1 MGKSIDSARV
11 APSGTTRARRG
22 TLFVVW
28 TNFWTAFSSLNP
40 PLLHYSKNRWE
51 NKFLGLG
58 DGRINENISTSSVQ
72 NTYKYITLK
81 FLPSRPSS
89 KTRRNKKKTHISE
102 NSTFSSYFYLS
113 SGCCTTT
120 FDGRLW
126 VLFLFPILAE
136 PACWPGGLSSRAWMP
151 HPKMPER
158 VPREVDLFSSYP
170 CPQQQTQQRIKNLD
184 SRHGFGRLGS
194 RWPRQARR
202 GGWKTRE
209 DGSECRATFPAVA

>member
-1 MGKSIDSARV
+1 MGKSIDSAWV

-22 TLFVVW
+22 TLSVVQQ
-28 TNFWTAFSSLNP
+28 NFWTAFSSLNP

-58 DGRINENISTSSVQ
+58 DGRINENINVERK
-72 NTYKYITLK
+72 YVYITLK
-81 FLPSRPSS
+81 FLPSRPSR

-113 SGCCTTT
+113 SECCSTT

-136 PACWPGGLSSRAWMP
+136 PALRAGRPFISSLDA
-151 HPKMPER
+151 
-158 VPREVDLFSSYP
+158 SSKDA
-170 CPQQQTQQRIKNLD
+170 RKSA
-184 SRHGFGRLGS
+184 SRS
-194 RWPRQARR
+194 
-202 GGWKTRE
+202 
-209 DGSECRATFPAVA
+209 

>member
-22 TLFVVW
+22 TLFAVKQ
-28 TNFWTAFSSLNP
+28 NFWTAFSSLNP

-58 DGRINENISTSSVQ
+58 DGRINESNNNVEREIRII
-72 NTYKYITLK
+72 YITLK
-81 FLPSRPSS
+81 FLPSRPSR

-136 PACWPGGLSSRAWMP
+136 PALLAGRPFISSLDASSKDARKSASRSWSFLFLSKSTTTTTTTTTTNW
-151 HPKMPER
+151 K
-158 VPREVDLFSSYP
+158 
-170 CPQQQTQQRIKNLD
+170 
-184 SRHGFGRLGS
+184 HGQPTRL
-194 RWPRQARR
+194 
-202 GGWKTRE
+202 
-209 DGSECRATFPAVA
+209 